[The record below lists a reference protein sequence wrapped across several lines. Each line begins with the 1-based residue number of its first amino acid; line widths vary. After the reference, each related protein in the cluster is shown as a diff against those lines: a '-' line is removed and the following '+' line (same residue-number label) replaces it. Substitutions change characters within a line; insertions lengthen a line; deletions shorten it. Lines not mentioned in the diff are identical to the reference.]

1 MIKYKNYFLKFH
13 TLGKGFRMKIREARS
28 SDINTIVEIIK
39 LNNQFG
45 ITEVDGSEAMQRVIN
60 CKAAVFLVCEINRKV
75 VGAIRG
81 VYDGSRALIH
91 QLSVHPAYQKRGI
104 GTSLVRHIIAK
115 FQQLGAP
122 TVSATITVRSAPFW
136 YRIGFKK
143 TEAFLV
149 GNW

>member
-1 MIKYKNYFLKFH
+1 
-13 TLGKGFRMKIREARS
+13 MKIREARS
-28 SDINTIVEIIK
+28 SDINKIVEIIT

-75 VGAIRG
+75 VGTIRG

-91 QLSVHPAYQKRGI
+91 QLSVHPTYQKRGI
-104 GTSLVRHIIAK
+104 GSSLVMHIISK
-115 FQQLGAP
+115 FQQLGAL
-122 TVSATITVRSAPFW
+122 TVSATITERNAPFW

-143 TEAFLV
+143 TKAFLV